1 MSSLPSQHR
10 ALVLESVGSDFL
22 VKSLPTPLPTPGS
35 GFVQIHCTGVLTYHR
50 EVYNG
55 ARPFPFPLPIVGG
68 FSAIARI
75 IALEPDAVSLKEGQ
89 LVYVDC
95 VVRGRDDPSTLF
107 LSAIHDGFSEGSRS
121 LMRDVWRN
129 GTFAEFAR
137 VPLENCIALSEPRL
151 CGELRYSLQ
160 DLTYL
165 CYLLVPYGGLR
176 DIRLEPGETIVVC
189 PATGGFGGAG
199 LQVAVAMGAR
209 VIAMGRNG
217 EELKRLKQHIQ
228 RGTPGA
234 SIETVNMTGDVETDT
249 AALQKLGTIDAVL
262 DISPPAAAQSTHLK
276 SAINSLRKGGRASL
290 MGSGE
295 YHINDWK
302 VMGDNIT
309 LKGKLM
315 YERDDMVQFVKM
327 LESRLLPRGKEFVDV
342 KSFSLEGWKEAF
354 DTAAEFTGVGRL
366 VVMKP

>member
-1 MSSLPSQHR
+1 MSSLPSHHN

-22 VKSLPTPLPTPGS
+22 IKPLPTPLPTTGS
-35 GFVQIHCTGVLTYHR
+35 AIVQICCTGILSYHR

-55 ARPFPFPLPIVGG
+55 SRPYPFPLPIVGG
-68 FSAIARI
+68 LSAIARI
-75 IALEPDAVSLKEGQ
+75 MALGSDAVSLTEGQ

-107 LSAIHDGFSEGSRS
+107 LSAIHDGFSQGSKR

-129 GTFAEFAR
+129 GTFADLAR
-137 VPLENCIALSEPRL
+137 VPLENCIALNEPRL
-151 CGELRYSLQ
+151 CEELGYSVR
-160 DLTYL
+160 DLMYL

-176 DIRLEPGETIVVC
+176 DIKLEAGETIVIC

-199 LQVAVAMGAR
+199 VQVAAAMGAR
-209 VIAMGRNG
+209 VIAMGRNE
-217 EELKRLKQHIQ
+217 EELERLKQHIQ
-228 RGTPGA
+228 RGTPSA
-234 SIETVNMTGDVETDT
+234 TIRTVRMTGDVEKDA
-249 AALQKLGTIDAVL
+249 AALQEFGTIDAVL
-262 DISPPAAAQSTHLK
+262 DISPPAAAKSTHLK

-295 YHINDWK
+295 YAIDNWK

-327 LESRLLPRGKEFVDV
+327 LESGLFPRGKEFVDV
-342 KSFSLEGWKEAF
+342 KSFSLGEWKEAF
-354 DTAAEFTGVGRL
+354 DMAAEYTGVGRL
-366 VVMKP
+366 VVIKP